1 MTETKQTTSTDI
13 VLGKPHNVVLFNDD
27 HHDMG
32 EVALQIIKAIRCDK
46 GKALS
51 LMMEAHLKGRAIVYT
66 GGLEK
71 CEQVETVLNEIRLG
85 TKIEQA

>member
-1 MTETKQTTSTDI
+1 
-13 VLGKPHNVVLFNDD
+13 
-27 HHDMG
+27 
-32 EVALQIIKAIRCDK
+32 
-46 GKALS
+46 
-51 LMMEAHLKGRAIVYT
+51 MMEAHLKGRAIVYT